1 MRAMT
6 PERITL
12 PSGFRMKIEYQPGQ
26 VPRGRARIQDLIGVQ
41 ASPAVAGGR
50 VPVLLEILAPNQR
63 PIQVT
68 ADLAS
73 FWRDLYPRIRGELS
87 RRYPRHRWPA

>member
-1 MRAMT
+1 MT
-6 PERITL
+6 PDRITL
-12 PSGFRMKIEYQPGQ
+12 PSGFRMKLEYAPDQA
-26 VPRGRARIQDLIGVQ
+26 PRGRARIQDFIGMN
-41 ASPAVAGGR
+41 ASPTVAGGR

-73 FWRDLYPRIRGELS
+73 FWRELYPKIRGELS
-87 RRYPRHRWPA
+87 RRYPRHHWPA